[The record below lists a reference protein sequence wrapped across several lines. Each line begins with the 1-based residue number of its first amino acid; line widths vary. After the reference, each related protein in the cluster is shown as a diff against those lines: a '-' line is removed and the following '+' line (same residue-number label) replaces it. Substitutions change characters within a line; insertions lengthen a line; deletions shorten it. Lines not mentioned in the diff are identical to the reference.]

1 MGTGALPA
9 LHGALADP
17 RIVGTA
23 SDTASADAERWS
35 AVLEVA
41 AEQLAAATHDSQTW
55 SEEARSRVV
64 ERVGRATRIA
74 AAAKAPVLLAQE
86 RSGTWRRPG
95 MRSFEAHR
103 AAQDREDISVA
114 RREINTARTLEEL
127 EGGLEA
133 LARGEITPSHAQ
145 HLRPI
150 ADKVTPEQRSQ
161 LMSGEGAAM
170 VRTLA
175 REHDPKLFA
184 RKVEEFAARRH
195 PAEIQDA
202 HEAIRTK
209 RFLRVM
215 PSRGGTRIEGFLDPV
230 AGHRFRLAIEAASA
244 RPGKDDTR
252 TLGQRNADALEAVA
266 AAILDE
272 GNLSPSPN
280 VPTQVMITLTEN
292 TFLDAQ
298 AHLTHGTHRRSPRG
312 RDKHDVDETPLPFPG
327 GSSERD
333 VDEAALS
340 FPRVRA
346 QDGPLLPPADL
357 GKLLCGSSVGRLVVS
372 AASVPLN
379 AGRTQRTFKNTLRR
393 AVELRDQHCAW
404 PDCHQVARYCKVH
417 HLDWWDS
424 DHGETDVARGILV
437 CEFHH
442 HELHTHNLDLVPIDA
457 NAPSAH
463 LGDDSATAPAALFE
477 GSAVG
482 RGDPPGAAP
491 PARLDGCAESGS
503 AESGSP
509 PPRRDGPHSL
519 PGDVDYVPPTYQL
532 VPRGQTADDRRAH
545 LARRMRAHREER
557 LDAAKAS

>member
-1 MGTGALPA
+1 MVNAGVVTALRRA
-9 LHGALADP
+9 LDDV
-17 RIVGTA
+17 RIVGAA
-23 SDTASADAERWS
+23 SDSPSSDAEQWS
-35 AVLEVA
+35 TVLEVA
-41 AEQLAAATHDSQTW
+41 AEQLAAATHESQTW

-74 AAAKAPVLLAQE
+74 SAAKAPVLLAQE

-103 AAQDREDISVA
+103 AAEDREDIAAS

-133 LARGEITPSHAQ
+133 LARGEITSSHAQ
-145 HLRPI
+145 RLRPI
-150 ADKVTPEQRSQ
+150 ADKVTPEQRSD
-161 LMSGEGAAM
+161 LMSGEGAAL
-170 VRTLA
+170 VRDLA
-175 REHDPKLFA
+175 REHDPNEFA
-184 RKVEEFAARRH
+184 RKVEELVARRH
-195 PAEIQDA
+195 PAEVQDA
-202 HEAIRTK
+202 HEAIRAK

-252 TLGQRNADALEAVA
+252 TLGQRNADALEAVS

-272 GNLSPSPN
+272 GNLAPSPN
-280 VPTQVMITLTEN
+280 VPTQVMITMTEE

-298 AHLTHGTHRRSPRG
+298 AHLTHGTHRRPLRG
-312 RDKHDVDETPLPFPG
+312 P
-327 GSSERD
+327 SERD
-333 VDEAALS
+333 VDEAELS

-357 GKLLCGSSVGRLVVS
+357 GKLLCGSNVGRLVVS
-372 AASVPLN
+372 ADSVPLN

-393 AVELRDQHCAW
+393 AVEVRDQHCAW
-404 PDCHQVARYCKVH
+404 PECHQVARYCKVH

-442 HELHTHNLDLVPIDA
+442 HELHTHNLDLVPMEA
-457 NAPSAH
+457 NASSAQVRPA
-463 LGDDSATAPAALFE
+463 SPAA
-477 GSAVG
+477 
-482 RGDPPGAAP
+482 PT
-491 PARLDGCAESGS
+491 ARLGGS
-503 AESGSP
+503 VGSGSP
-509 PPRRDGPHSL
+509 APPRDGSDPL
-519 PGDVDYVPPTYQL
+519 PGDVDYRPPAYQL
-532 VPRGQTADDRRAH
+532 VPRSQTADDRRTR
-545 LARRMRAHREER
+545 LGRRMRVHRDER
-557 LDAAKAS
+557 LEAAKAG